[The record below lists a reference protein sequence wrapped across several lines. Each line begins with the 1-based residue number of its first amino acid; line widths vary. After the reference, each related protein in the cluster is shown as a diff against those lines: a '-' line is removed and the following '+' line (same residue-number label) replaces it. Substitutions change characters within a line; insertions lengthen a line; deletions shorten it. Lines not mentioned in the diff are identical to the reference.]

1 MKSSTSPT
9 HIIADFV
16 VNAGYVDLPYP
27 AIEIAKTRDIGDFI
41 ECSVRREENVERTFE
56 ALTILMLTD

>member
-1 MKSSTSPT
+1 MIFSPSSKREISTQK
-9 HIIADFV
+9 
-16 VNAGYVDLPYP
+16 
-27 AIEIAKTRDIGDFI
+27 AIEIAKTRDIDDFI